1 MAEKLKLPTL
11 DELLD
16 VGLKYRAG
24 ELTLDNLTKAPAKQ
38 AGTLSVPEK
47 QQQPGASPVP
57 VTDKGSDR
65 PSVSD
70 ERRGFDPMLALFG
83 IAAVLAVGIV
93 LGNR

>member
-1 MAEKLKLPTL
+1 MAEKIKLPSL
-11 DELLD
+11 DDLLD

-24 ELTLDNLTKAPAKQ
+24 ELTLDNLTKTPAKQ
-38 AGTLSVPEK
+38 AGTLAVPEK

-57 VTDKGSDR
+57 VTDKRNDR

-70 ERRGFDPMLALFG
+70 ERSGFDPVMALVG
-83 IAAVLAVGIV
+83 IAAVLAVGIM